1 MSPDQAIMDPA
12 TGFANGQ
19 PINGTSE
26 SKTSPPAFLD
36 LADSAARF
44 NGDMNSRVEHKRME
58 HERQRAAQRRVF
70 EDQMRAL
77 EQQQIAEENALLS
90 HKSSPNSADH
100 RQVGHRGQGNNPGAG
115 EGMHH
120 HHLGMPSFNLSMGMA
135 LSAPTTPPLAS
146 DRHPSANDHAGGGGI
161 YDVVGV
167 SQAIRAAANGGFGG
181 GNGSPA
187 GGMTSNGMTTP
198 TTNSAQSNPFDN
210 GSTNTYSSVI
220 GTPSTHVSPSNRKS
234 VNITPSPEIM
244 QGGGMHQLM
253 QHNLGHFSA
262 GLGPANSSPGMG
274 NMAFG
279 SSGHGGGN
287 GHGNNGNGGGAYGH
301 GAKSMPASR
310 RASAGSKDGGGP
322 GDDLL
327 QGLRGLGLGDEGSA
341 SNEVRHGNSGGGRVP
356 GSIVTAGA
364 AGRHAPGP
372 FTSASAFGHSAF
384 LFNTDLDDEMQNSI
398 NDLPM
403 PTEDDRF
410 TNLRSSASINFNVG
424 GGAANPT
431 DPYSRKLSV
440 SSAALDLAPL
450 SQTPPRSS
458 FLISRAGSIQHGNA
472 YPAGS
477 SSEWPQFNPP
487 RQASGLSGGATSGMG
502 GLLPTGGVGAL
513 SNGSGGMGMYRNG
526 GAMTVGNATP
536 TASGTATPS
545 YPLKAAANVREGGG
559 RLTPNGL
566 TSISQHISSGTT
578 TQNLGRTMGQSPE
591 GRASPS
597 GGAARF
603 LTSDATSSAGGS
615 ASGGVGLGFMGTGP
629 AGARSVPATP
639 LASISGSNLGMSL
652 LKTQPIGPVSPA
664 HRQDV
669 TPNYVSDLAGNTSF
683 NTGGRG
689 AVNMTGTP
697 AGMYEPVAYGSISG
711 GNGGVNEDDAIYG
724 SGNAPVQQ
732 QQYGGAEDGYEAGAN
747 SGAGVYGSVYQTVA
761 PNGLSLGTAAAGM
774 GIGGPMTN
782 AFVPSGMNKPMN
794 GSGPQSMGFG
804 GGSRGPNSSQFH
816 QHGQNRSISYSNQA
830 SGRFGHGHQAQAAG
844 GALGAARIGGQGG
857 AGGGGNG
864 SGFGGGDSKMGG
876 LHGPKHKRSDIDREY
891 NRYTGTRLEDLV
903 GELSALCKDQHG
915 CRYLQKKLE
924 ENNPEYRD
932 IIFRETFPHFA
943 ELMTDPFGNYLC
955 QKLLEFSTD
964 EQRSSICQS
973 VAQDLVQ
980 ISLNMHGTR
989 AVQKMIDFL
998 STSRQTDQRYDAQI
1012 RAIILALSMHV
1023 VTLIKDLN
1031 GNHVVQKC
1039 LNKLAAEDNQFIY
1052 NAVAAHCVEVATHR
1066 HGCCVLQRCVDHASE
1081 SQKVQL
1087 VGEITY
1093 HALTLVQDP
1102 YGNYV
1107 VQYILDLNDN
1117 RFSDG
1122 VIRQFF
1128 GNVCALSV
1136 QKFSSNVIE
1145 KCIRVAE
1152 QGTRKLL
1159 VDEFLNR
1166 SRLEKLLRDSY
1177 GNYCVQT
1184 ALDYAE
1190 PDQRRALVDGI
1201 RPILPLIRN
1210 TPYGKR
1216 IQSKLQREQME
1227 AAHQYGGMQGY
1238 RHPPNH
1244 PGPGASLMTMGMGGN
1259 GHHHHNS
1266 HGAPSR
1272 HVSQPSL
1279 QHTGG
1284 MMDPYATQSP
1294 MYNHTIPQGYNGQ
1307 SHLHA
1312 MGAPGYPT
1320 HPTLHRHGS
1329 GGSLISDAAYP
1340 AGPPYST
1347 PLTTGY
1353 NLPPGDHYHPGYAY
1367 GV

>member
-1 MSPDQAIMDPA
+1 MSSDQAAMDPSS
-12 TGFANGQ
+12 GFSVQPGNGA
-19 PINGTSE
+19 E

-44 NGDMNSRVEHKRME
+44 NGDMNSRVEHKRVE

-70 EDQMRAL
+70 EEQMRAL
-77 EQQQIAEENALLS
+77 EQQQIAEEHALLS
-90 HKSSPNSADH
+90 QNSSPKGTDH
-100 RQVGHRGQGNNPGAG
+100 QHGGHRGQGNFTSAADGI
-115 EGMHH
+115 HH
-120 HHLGMPSFNLSMGMA
+120 HHLGMPSFNMNMGMA

-146 DRHPSANDHAGGGGI
+146 DYHPSANDHAGGI

-167 SQAIRAAANGGFGG
+167 SQAIRAAVQNGFGG
-181 GNGSPA
+181 GTGSPA

-210 GSTNTYSSVI
+210 NSNAFSSVI
-220 GTPSTHVSPSNRKS
+220 GTPSTHVSPTNRKS

-262 GLGPANSSPGMG
+262 GLVPVNSSPGMG
-274 NMAFG
+274 SMG
-279 SSGHGGGN
+279 YGGNSNGNGN
-287 GHGNNGNGGGAYGH
+287 GHGNNGNGGGGGAYGH

-310 RASAGSKDGGGP
+310 RASAGSKDGGGT

-327 QGLRGLGLGDEGSA
+327 QGLRGLGLGEDGMTSADE
-341 SNEVRHGNSGGGRVP
+341 RHGNGGNSRVP

-372 FTSASAFGHSAF
+372 FTSTSAFGHSAF
-384 LFNTDLDDEMQNSI
+384 LFDTELDDEMQNSL
-398 NDLPM
+398 NTLPAAA
-403 PTEDDRF
+403 EADRF
-410 TNLRSSASINFNVG
+410 TNLRSSNSINFNLG
-424 GGAANPT
+424 GGAATAP
-431 DPYSRKLSV
+431 DPYTRKLSV

-458 FLISRAGSIQHGNA
+458 FLASRAGGMQHHSG
-472 YPAGS
+472 YPAGA

-487 RQASGLSGGATSGMG
+487 RPISGTGGSGAG
-502 GLLPTGGVGAL
+502 GLLPSNGVGTL
-513 SNGSGGMGMYRNG
+513 NGGSAGLAMYRNG
-526 GAMTVGNATP
+526 GAMTMGNATP
-536 TASGTATPS
+536 TASGAVTPS
-545 YPLKAAANVREGGG
+545 YPLKAAANVREGGNGAG
-559 RLTPNGL
+559 RLTPSGL
-566 TSISQHISSGTT
+566 SSISQHISNAATT
-578 TQNLGRTMGQSPE
+578 GNLGRAMGQSPE
-591 GRASPS
+591 GRGSAESPS

-603 LTSDATSSAGGS
+603 LVSDTSSS
-615 ASGGVGLGFMGTGP
+615 ASGSANGGVVLGAGYIG

-639 LASISGSNLGMSL
+639 LSGISGSNLGMSL
-652 LKTQPIGPVSPA
+652 LKTQPIGPISPA
-664 HRQDV
+664 NGHDIM
-669 TPNYVSDLAGNTSF
+669 PNYASDLTSGTPY
-683 NTGGRG
+683 NSNGRG
-689 AVNMTGTP
+689 AANMAGTP
-697 AGMYEPVAYGSISG
+697 TGMYEPVAYGSISG
-711 GNGGVNEDDAIYG
+711 GNSGVNEDDAIYG
-724 SGNAPVQQ
+724 NGNVPVQQ
-732 QQYGGAEDGYEAGAN
+732 QQYDGVDGGYGASANAG
-747 SGAGVYGSVYQTVA
+747 GGMYGGVYQTLA
-761 PNGLSLGTAAAGM
+761 PNGMSVGAAAVGM
-774 GIGGPMTN
+774 SIGGPMTN
-782 AFVPSGMNKPMN
+782 AFVPGALNKTQN
-794 GSGPQSMGFG
+794 GGGFG
-804 GGSRGPNSSQFH
+804 GGSRGPSASQFQH
-816 QHGQNRSISYSNQA
+816 HGQNRSISYNGQGN
-830 SGRFGHGHQAQAAG
+830 GRFGHGHQPQAG
-844 GALGAARIGGQGG
+844 GASALASARIGGQGG
-857 AGGGGNG
+857 AGGGGNSG
-864 SGFGGGDSKMGG
+864 GFGGGDSKMGG

-903 GELSALCKDQHG
+903 GELSTLCKDQHG

-1012 RAIILALSMHV
+1012 HAIILALSMHV

-1039 LNKLAAEDNQFIY
+1039 LNKLAAEDNQ
-1052 NAVAAHCVEVATHR
+1052 
-1066 HGCCVLQRCVDHASE
+1066 
-1081 SQKVQL
+1081 
-1087 VGEITY
+1087 
-1093 HALTLVQDP
+1093 
-1102 YGNYV
+1102 V

-1244 PGPGASLMTMGMGGN
+1244 PNLMNMGLGNN
-1259 GHHHHNS
+1259 GHQHHT
-1266 HGAPSR
+1266 HGHVTQSR

-1279 QHTGG
+1279 HHTGG
-1284 MMDPYATQSP
+1284 IMDHYGNQSQ
-1294 MYNHTIPQGYNGQ
+1294 MYSHAIPPGYNGQ

-1312 MGAPGYPT
+1312 MTAPGFQA
-1320 HPTLHRHGS
+1320 HPMLHRQGS
-1329 GGSLISDAAYP
+1329 GGSSSLMGDAAYP
-1340 AGPPYST
+1340 AVPPYST

-1353 NLPPGDHYHPGYAY
+1353 SLPPGDHYHPGYAY